1 MGPSS
6 LLREE
11 VYPVCSEPLIPPER
25 GGLPSVQWA
34 LYPSWERRFTQCVV
48 GPSSLLKEEAYTYC
62 AVGPSSLWEQRSLL
76 SWSIARRGVCA
87 HITVACRK
95 LVLKSASCNLHRKQE
110 VTAKQKLCIKNK
122 GELKNPVVYIVFSRR
137 RKESSVGEETTW
149 SGRLFQTGIVQGK
162 KENL

>member
-1 MGPSS
+1 MLASIHRHIGVTPCVHAYSCIQDIETHICTIAHKCILPTFFFHHSSSSS
-6 LLREE
+6 L
-11 VYPVCSEPLIPPER
+11 C
-25 GGLPSVQWA
+25 
-34 LYPSWERRFTQCVV
+34 
-48 GPSSLLKEEAYTYC
+48 
-62 AVGPSSLWEQRSLL
+62 EQRSLL

-87 HITVACRK
+87 HITCRK
-95 LVLKSASCNLHRKQE
+95 LVLKSASCNLKRKQE
-110 VTAKQKLCIKNK
+110 VTAKQKLCIENK